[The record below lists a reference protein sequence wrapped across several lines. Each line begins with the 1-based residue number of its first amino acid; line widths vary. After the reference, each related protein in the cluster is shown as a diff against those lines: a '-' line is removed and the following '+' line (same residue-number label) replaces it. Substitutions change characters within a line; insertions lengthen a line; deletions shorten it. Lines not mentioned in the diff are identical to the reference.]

1 MKTRNTRKTIE
12 EIRQNIVM
20 SGHSPTEKTEEH
32 RIFNFKMTLLDM
44 LNLIEEHELIIE
56 SYKYRDAE
64 VIDLDKAEELDGVD
78 DSEEA
83 ELTKKEL
90 EDVFVAV
97 DYYNDR
103 YDGSSDDS
111 KAYSKILN
119 KINKMLK
126 ENR

>member
-56 SYKYRDAE
+56 SYKYKDAE
-64 VIDLDKAEELDGVD
+64 VINLDKAEELDGVD
-78 DSEEA
+78 DSEEV
-83 ELTKKEL
+83 EVRLTYKEIENILTVIRFGDL
-90 EDVFVAV
+90 EYWHTIVV
-97 DYYNDR
+97 
-103 YDGSSDDS
+103 
-111 KAYSKILN
+111 KL
-119 KINKMLK
+119 NKMLK
-126 ENR
+126 EKDEQK